1 MNHTTCISKSSFLKF
16 PTTCILNSNH
26 SPLYYCML
34 FQSFTTT
41 YKYTHVHVSWILS
54 RAIFVS
60 LWSSIYIHVT
70 VLIKCVIALIGP
82 WKTKWAHFKSRGTF
96 NTELALLWKS
106 YVNEICDLLSCWY
119 VKLKKKILLY
129 PVTLMTQQGLKK
141 GASSHPGQVDVP
153 AGWAIFHSYL
163 PEGQGPSQVIYQ
175 LNKKKSKT
183 RIVWGKHIYRAVW
196 PKGKLEFKFFFLAL
210 HKIKHFFSPFLL
222 LLAKGYRWKKQ

>member
-1 MNHTTCISKSSFLKF
+1 
-16 PTTCILNSNH
+16 
-26 SPLYYCML
+26 
-34 FQSFTTT
+34 
-41 YKYTHVHVSWILS
+41 
-54 RAIFVS
+54 
-60 LWSSIYIHVT
+60 
-70 VLIKCVIALIGP
+70 
-82 WKTKWAHFKSRGTF
+82 
-96 NTELALLWKS
+96 
-106 YVNEICDLLSCWY
+106 
-119 VKLKKKILLY
+119 
-129 PVTLMTQQGLKK
+129 MTQQGLKK